1 MSDLERYTD
10 DELYI
15 IMADLVSVQ
24 KNDPITYEAQ
34 AFILGEVIRIRREL
48 LRRKP
53 KDAA

>member
-1 MSDLERYTD
+1 MPDLDHFTD
-10 DELYI
+10 DELYN
-15 IMADLVSVQ
+15 IMADLVIIP
-24 KNDPITYEAQ
+24 KRTMLTYEAQ